1 MKQLLLTDNEIQ
13 ALVNLIDAGVK
24 HTGIAQVENAAY
36 LLGKLK
42 AAEEVKEPESKALKA
57 VNKKD
62 A

>member
-1 MKQLLLTDNEIQ
+1 MKQLLLNDNEIQ
-13 ALVNLIDAGVK
+13 ALVNLIDAGIK
-24 HTGIAQVENAAY
+24 HTGVAMVDNAAY

-42 AAEEVKEPESKALKA
+42 AAEEVPESKALKA